1 VSRVKKELECFLGH
15 SFFFILRETTTFNMP
30 LGRTNLIIKNN
41 KYKKTT
47 RERNQNKLEKQYF

>member
-1 VSRVKKELECFLGH
+1 MLFRALL
-15 SFFFILRETTTFNMP
+15 FFILRETTTFNMP

-41 KYKKTT
+41 KYIKTT